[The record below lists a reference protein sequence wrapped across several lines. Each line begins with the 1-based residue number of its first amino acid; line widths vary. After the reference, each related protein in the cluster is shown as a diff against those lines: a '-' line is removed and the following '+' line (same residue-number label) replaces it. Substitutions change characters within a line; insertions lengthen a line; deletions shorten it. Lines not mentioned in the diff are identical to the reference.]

1 MTKNI
6 VVIGGGTGTY
16 VALTGLREYD
26 VSLTAVVTMMDSGG
40 STGRLRDQLGV
51 LPPGDIRQAL
61 VALSESDEIWRKLF
75 IYRFENGDLD
85 GHNFG
90 NIFLSALEKMTG
102 NFSEALKLASEILKI
117 KGRVLPVT
125 YSKSDLCVE
134 LENGKIIEGETHID
148 ELSVDK
154 KRARIKR
161 AYLKP
166 FVPVNST
173 VIKAIK
179 DADLVLIGPGD
190 LYTSLLVNLLVDGVV
205 DALSST
211 DAKVVYA
218 LNLMTKYGQTTN
230 YTAKDHVDD
239 LVHYLGKGV
248 VDYILINNNRPD
260 KETLDL
266 YLTHS
271 EIQVKNDLVG
281 KDYKLV
287 NADLL
292 ADKKM
297 GKPKS
302 DKLKRSLI
310 RHDPNKLAKSIMS
323 LLK

>member
-117 KGRVLPVT
+117 KGQVLPVT

-134 LENGKIIEGETHID
+134 LENGKIIEGETNID

-166 FVPVNST
+166 SVPVNRT
-173 VIKAIK
+173 VTKAIK

-239 LVHYLGKGV
+239 LVRYLGKGV
-248 VDYILINNNRPD
+248 VDYILISNKPD
-260 KETLDL
+260 KKILDL

-271 EIQVKNDLVG
+271 EIHVKNDLVD
-281 KDYKLV
+281 KDYKLI

-292 ADKKM
+292 ADEKID
-297 GKPKS
+297 KPKS
-302 DKLKRSLI
+302 DRLKRSLI
-310 RHDPNKLAKSIMS
+310 RHDPNKLAKSIVS